1 MNNTLILGK
10 KDSGKTTG
18 YMFSKF
24 KSIISAKENIAKE
37 FENLFKR
44 IVINIAENP

>member
-24 KSIISAKENIAKE
+24 NRLKFKNRKLYTSRRTKVAKIIK
-37 FENLFKR
+37 
-44 IVINIAENP
+44 

>member
-24 KSIISAKENIAKE
+24 KSIYD
-37 FENLFKR
+37 L
-44 IVINIAENP
+44 

>member
-24 KSIISAKENIAKE
+24 KSIISAKEN
-37 FENLFKR
+37 L
-44 IVINIAENP
+44 IVIDSKKEY